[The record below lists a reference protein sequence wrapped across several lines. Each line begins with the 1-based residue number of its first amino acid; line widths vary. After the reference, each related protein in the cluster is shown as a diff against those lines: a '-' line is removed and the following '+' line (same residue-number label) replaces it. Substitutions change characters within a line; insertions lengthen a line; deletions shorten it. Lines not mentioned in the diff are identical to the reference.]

1 MTLQEL
7 FDQVM
12 TWETK
17 DFDKLKRLSKVEQEY
32 INARLV
38 LQMLE
43 EKLKNCNSDNELD
56 SEESLNKRI
65 SMWKEH
71 ISTLESK
78 SI

>member
-1 MTLQEL
+1 
-7 FDQVM
+7 M

-43 EKLKNCNSDNELD
+43 EKLKNCNSDSELD
-56 SEESLNKRI
+56 PEESLNKRI

>member
-17 DFDKLKRLSKVEQEY
+17 DLDNLKRLSKVEQEY

>member
-1 MTLQEL
+1 MMLQEL

-17 DFDKLKRLSKVEQEY
+17 DFDKLKKLSKVEQEY

-65 SMWKEH
+65 AMWKEH
-71 ISTLESK
+71 ISALESK